1 MSEQEKDQVIGD
13 LEQELEYEILA
24 EEQPDQFHNLQE
36 LYWEGQLTQF
46 ERLTLLETL
55 VQNDISS
62 SYDVD
67 VLKGT
72 VGYEICDYFPANFK
86 RVESSKSDAKIPNF
100 RENEIQYRPIKVMPE
115 YFRPNL
121 EAVGKKYMEMF
132 PIKLSKDGRICELV
146 DQNVVNENYGEIDRA
161 MILPTSKKETKYLLG
176 LTDKNQF
183 TKKNEAE
190 DFIQRICATPLTNEE
205 KEHLANKRNLHIL
218 PDMSGPSK
226 EKFSGSFE
234 DLVKMYEQDTGRK
247 VIKLIT
253 KKEGAAGGGKSDG
266 RNREFAIEDETQ
278 RSLIDKYFEENKPAL
293 DYPFKLDDFQ
303 ARALYRLEKKES
315 VFVAAHTSAGK
326 TVVAEYAIAL
336 SRLHKSKAIYTSPI
350 KALSNQKYRDFQKKF
365 GDVGIIT
372 GDVNLKP
379 DASCLIMTT
388 EILRNMLYRGAD
400 TIKNIEWVIF
410 DEIHYINNEERGVVW
425 EESIIM
431 LPDHI
436 GIVMLS
442 ATVEN
447 VYQFAEWV
455 GRITKKRIFVQKTDY
470 RPVPLEHYL
479 YFKEMI
485 LVKPKDGS
493 FTPVHYDNYMRSLKD
508 QKKNK
513 AKLKNEKR
521 EEMFQKRA
529 ALSQMNNQSER
540 VKKMSSTAR
549 SKVNMEYLLKKQ
561 IDRAMGEMQG
571 QRALPEVDDV
581 LKLVNKL
588 KNENLLPAI
597 FFVFSKKRLTQ
608 IVQELERHVS
618 LITAEE
624 RAEIEAFYYTAIKRL
639 KKKDQSIYQLTW
651 LKDIMCK
658 GIGIHHG
665 DLLPLGKE
673 IVEILLQRNLIKL
686 LFATDSFAMGL
697 NMPTKTVVFNGIRKH
712 DGTEFR
718 NLLGSE
724 YTQMS
729 GRAGRRGLDEKGMVV
744 GFFHQEKDLPP
755 SLVLQE
761 MIGSKGESLY
771 SKFKISYSILFNAL
785 SSQIIELEEIMK
797 KSFGEN
803 ENYVQ
808 LKELKT
814 KREKIKAKQEENKIK
829 CDFIDIEEV
838 PPIYDFK
845 QKVDDLYLRSELFF
859 GVKSSYLEIQRCQD
873 PRSAKNDAGD

>member
-1 MSEQEKDQVIGD
+1 VTFDGVFERGLMLSDAEKDQTIEE
-13 LEQELEYEILA
+13 LERELEYEMLA
-24 EEQPDQFHNLQE
+24 EEAPDHFSNLQN
-36 LYWEGQLTQF
+36 LYWDGQLNNY
-46 ERLTLLETL
+46 EKNELIEAL

-67 VLKGT
+67 ILKCEAQD
-72 VGYEICDYFPANFK
+72 EICDYFPSNFK
-86 RVESSKSDAKIPNF
+86 RVESSKSDAKVPNF
-100 RENEIQYRPIKVMPE
+100 RENEIVYNPIKIMQD
-115 YFRPNL
+115 YFRPSL
-121 EAVGKKYMEMF
+121 IETGQQYLDIF
-132 PIKLSKDGRICELV
+132 SQKLSKDTRICDLIKKNIASESY
-146 DQNVVNENYGEIDRA
+146 NEIDNA
-161 MILPTSKKETKYLLG
+161 NILPTSKKETKYLLG
-176 LTDKNQF
+176 ISDKNLI
-183 TKKNEAE
+183 TAKNKAE
-190 DFIQRICATPLTNEE
+190 DLIQRVCATPVKAEE
-205 KEHLANKRNLHIL
+205 KENFMNKRNLHVL
-218 PDMSGPSK
+218 PDMPALGS
-226 EKFSGSFE
+226 EKFEGSFE
-234 DLVKMYEQDTGRK
+234 DLVKMYENDTNRK
-247 VIKLIT
+247 VIKVQG
-253 KKEGAAGGGKSDG
+253 KKDMSKLNKNDG
-266 RNREFAIEDETQ
+266 RNKEFAVEDETQ

-293 DYPFKLDDFQ
+293 TYPFPLDDFQ
-303 ARALYRLEKKES
+303 ARALYRLEKKDS

-336 SRLHKSKAIYTSPI
+336 SRLHKCKTIYTSPI

-410 DEIHYINNEERGVVW
+410 DEIHYINNAERGVVW

-442 ATVEN
+442 ATVQN

-455 GRITKKRIFVQKTDY
+455 GRITKKRIFVQKTDH

-485 LVKPKDGS
+485 LLKPKDGV
-493 FTPVHYDNYMRSLKD
+493 FTTRNYDNYMKGLKD
-508 QKKNK
+508 QKR
-513 AKLKNEKR
+513 AKTNLRHDKK
-521 EEMFQKRA
+521 EEMYQKKA

-540 VKKMSSTAR
+540 VKKMSSVGK
-549 SKVNMEYLLKKQ
+549 SKISMDYLMKKQ
-561 IDRAMGEMQG
+561 IERATNEGG
-571 QRALPEVDDV
+571 QKRALPEVDDI

-588 KNENLLPAI
+588 KKENLLPAI

-608 IVQELERHVS
+608 IVEDLQRHVS
-618 LITAEE
+618 LITPEE
-624 RAEIEAFYYTAIKRL
+624 RNEIEAFYYTAIKRL

-651 LKDIMCK
+651 LKEIMCR

-697 NMPTKTVVFNGIRKH
+697 NMPTKTVIFNGLRKH

-729 GRAGRRGLDEKGMVV
+729 GRAGRRGLDEKGMVLS
-744 GFFHQEKDLPP
+744 FFHRRFDL
-755 SLVLQE
+755 L
-761 MIGSKGESLY
+761 
-771 SKFKISYSILFNAL
+771 
-785 SSQIIELEEIMK
+785 
-797 KSFGEN
+797 
-803 ENYVQ
+803 
-808 LKELKT
+808 
-814 KREKIKAKQEENKIK
+814 
-829 CDFIDIEEV
+829 
-838 PPIYDFK
+838 
-845 QKVDDLYLRSELFF
+845 
-859 GVKSSYLEIQRCQD
+859 
-873 PRSAKNDAGD
+873 

>member
-1 MSEQEKDQVIGD
+1 MVTQFLEDADKSEGIAFDGVFERGLMLSRAEKDQTIED
-13 LEQELEYEILA
+13 LERELEYQMLA
-24 EEQPDQFHNLQE
+24 EEAPDHFSNLQNM
-36 LYWEGQLTQF
+36 YWDGQLNNY
-46 ERLTLLETL
+46 ERTELIEAL

-67 VLKGT
+67 VLKCEAND
-72 VGYEICDYFPANFK
+72 EICDYFPSNFK
-86 RVESSKSDAKIPNF
+86 RVESSKSDAKVPNF
-100 RENEIQYRPIKVMPE
+100 RENEIVYNPIKILQE
-115 YFRPNL
+115 YFRPAL
-121 EAVGKKYMEMF
+121 VEVGQQYMDTF
-132 PIKLSKDGRICELV
+132 DQKLSKDERICDLISK
-146 DQNVVNENYGEIDRA
+146 NVVSESYNEIDNA
-161 MILPTSKKETKYLLG
+161 NILPTSKKETKYLLG
-176 LTDKNQF
+176 ISDKSLSTNHN
-183 TKKNEAE
+183 KVE
-190 DFIQRICATPLTNEE
+190 DLIQRVCATPVRSEE
-205 KEHLANKRNLHIL
+205 KEQFINKRNIHVL
-218 PDMSGPSK
+218 PDMPALGSD
-226 EKFSGSFE
+226 KFEGTFE
-234 DLVKMYEQDTGRK
+234 DLVKMYETDTNRK
-247 VIKLIT
+247 VIKVQN
-253 KKEGAAGGGKSDG
+253 KKEIGKLTKNDG

-293 DYPFKLDDFQ
+293 EYPFPLDDFQ
-303 ARALYRLEKKES
+303 ARALYRLEKKDS

-442 ATVEN
+442 ATVQN
-447 VYQFAEWV
+447 VFQFAEWV
-455 GRITKKRIFVQKTDY
+455 GRITKKRIFVQKTDH

-485 LVKPKDGS
+485 LLKSKDGE
-493 FTPVHYDNYMRSLKD
+493 FTSRNYDNYMKGLKD
-508 QKKNK
+508 QKKAK
-513 AKLKNEKR
+513 ANLRYEKK
-521 EEMFQKRA
+521 EELYQKKA
-529 ALSQMNNQSER
+529 ALSQMNNQSDR
-540 VKKMSSTAR
+540 VKKMSGAGK
-549 SKVNMEYLLKKQ
+549 SKVNMDYLLKKQ
-561 IDRAMGEMQG
+561 IDRATNEDG
-571 QRALPEVDDV
+571 QKRGLPEVDDI

-588 KNENLLPAI
+588 KKENLLPAI

-618 LITAEE
+618 LITPEE
-624 RAEIEAFYYTAIKRL
+624 RSEIEAFYYTAIKRL
-639 KKKDQSIYQLTW
+639 KKKDQAIYQLTW
-651 LKDIMCK
+651 LKDIMCR

-697 NMPTKTVVFNGIRKH
+697 NMPTKTVIFNGLRKH

-729 GRAGRRGLDEKGMVV
+729 GRAGRRGLDEKGMVLS
-744 GFFHQEKDLPP
+744 FFHSRP
-755 SLVLQE
+755 SLSQWR
-761 MIGSKGESLY
+761 
-771 SKFKISYSILFNAL
+771 KICHR
-785 SSQIIELEEIMK
+785 
-797 KSFGEN
+797 EN
-803 ENYVQ
+803 Q
-808 LKELKT
+808 
-814 KREKIKAKQEENKIK
+814 
-829 CDFIDIEEV
+829 
-838 PPIYDFK
+838 
-845 QKVDDLYLRSELFF
+845 
-859 GVKSSYLEIQRCQD
+859 
-873 PRSAKNDAGD
+873 

>member
-1 MSEQEKDQVIGD
+1 MKSDEEKDQIISD
-13 LEQELEYEILA
+13 LEKELEYEIMA
-24 EEQPDQFHNLQE
+24 EEQPEKFHNLQD
-36 LYWEGQLTQF
+36 LFWEGQLTNF
-46 ERLTLLETL
+46 ERSTLLETL
-55 VQNDISS
+55 VQNDISP
-62 SYDVD
+62 SYDID
-67 VLKGT
+67 VLKGQ
-72 VGYEICDYFPANFK
+72 VNFEICDYFPANFK

-100 RENEIQYRPIKVMPE
+100 RENEIQFRPIKVMND

-121 EAVGKKYMEMF
+121 ESVGKQYLDLFK
-132 PIKLSKDGRICELV
+132 IKLSKDERVLEMIE
-146 DQNVVNENYGEIDRA
+146 QNVINECYTEIDRSQ
-161 MILPTSKKETKYLLG
+161 ILPTNKKETKYLLG
-176 LTDKNQF
+176 LTDKNQY

-190 DFIQRICATPLTNEE
+190 DFIHRVCSTPLTSEE
-205 KEHLANKRNLHIL
+205 KEHLGNKRNIHIL
-218 PDMSGPSK
+218 PDLSGPSK
-226 EKFSGSFE
+226 EKFTGSFE
-234 DLVKMYEQDTGRK
+234 DLVKMYEQESGRK
-247 VIKLIT
+247 VIKLVT
-253 KKEGAAGGGKSDG
+253 KKEGTTGGKSDG
-266 RNREFAIEDETQ
+266 RNREYAVEDETN
-278 RSLIDKYFEENKPAL
+278 RTLIDKYFEDNKPAL
-293 DYPFKLDDFQ
+293 TYPFRLDDFQ

-442 ATVEN
+442 ATVQN

-455 GRITKKRIFVQKTDY
+455 GRITKKRIFVQKTDF
-470 RPVPLEHYL
+470 RPVPLEHYM

-485 LVKPKDGS
+485 LLKPKDGN
-493 FTPVHYDNYMRSLKD
+493 FTPNHLENYLRNLKD
-508 QKKNK
+508 QRK
-513 AKLKNEKR
+513 AKANLKQVKQ
-521 EEMFQKRA
+521 EELYQKKA

-540 VKKMSSTAR
+540 VKKMSSQAR
-549 SKVNMEYLLKKQ
+549 SKVNMDYLLKKQ
-561 IDRAMGEMQG
+561 IERAIGESDG
-571 QRALPEVDDV
+571 QRSLPESDDI

-624 RAEIEAFYYTAIKRL
+624 RHEIESFYYTAIKRL

-697 NMPTKTVVFNGIRKH
+697 NMPTKTVVFNGLRKH
-712 DGTEFR
+712 DGTSFR
-718 NLLGSE
+718 ELLGSE

-729 GRAGRRGLDEKGMVV
+729 GRAGRRGLDEKGLVV
-744 GFFHQEKDLPP
+744 SFFHQEKDLPQNQI
-755 SLVLQE
+755 LKD

-808 LKELKT
+808 LKELKNE
-814 KREKIKAKQEENKIK
+814 REKIKARQESNKVV
-829 CDFIDIEEV
+829 CPFIDIEEE
-838 PPIYDFK
+838 PPIFK
-845 QKVDDLYLRSELFF
+845 FKPLVDDLFERSAQLF
-859 GVKSSYLEIQRCQD
+859 GVSSDNKERKHGQD
-873 PRSAKNDAGD
+873 A

>member
-1 MSEQEKDQVIGD
+1 MTFDGVFERGLMLSDAEKDQTIEE
-13 LEQELEYEILA
+13 LERELEYEMLA
-24 EEQPDQFHNLQE
+24 EEAPDHFSNLQN
-36 LYWEGQLTQF
+36 LYWDGQLNNY
-46 ERLTLLETL
+46 EKNELIEAL

-67 VLKGT
+67 ILKCEAQD
-72 VGYEICDYFPANFK
+72 EICDYFPSNFK
-86 RVESSKSDAKIPNF
+86 RVESSKSDAKVPNF
-100 RENEIQYRPIKVMPE
+100 RENEIVYNPIKIMQD
-115 YFRPNL
+115 YFRPSL
-121 EAVGKKYMEMF
+121 IETGQQYLDIF
-132 PIKLSKDGRICELV
+132 SQKLSKDTKICDLIKKNIASESY
-146 DQNVVNENYGEIDRA
+146 NEIDNA
-161 MILPTSKKETKYLLG
+161 NILPTSKKETKYLLG
-176 LTDKNQF
+176 ISDKNLI
-183 TKKNEAE
+183 TAKNKAE
-190 DFIQRICATPLTNEE
+190 DLIQRVCATPVKAEE
-205 KEHLANKRNLHIL
+205 KENFMNKRNLHVL
-218 PDMSGPSK
+218 PDMPALGS
-226 EKFSGSFE
+226 EKFEGSFE
-234 DLVKMYEQDTGRK
+234 DLVKMYENDTNRK
-247 VIKLIT
+247 VIKVQG
-253 KKEGAAGGGKSDG
+253 KKDMSKLNKNDG
-266 RNREFAIEDETQ
+266 RNKEFAVEDETQ

-293 DYPFKLDDFQ
+293 TYPFPLDDFQ
-303 ARALYRLEKKES
+303 ARALYRLEKKDS

-336 SRLHKSKAIYTSPI
+336 SRLHKCKTIYTSPI

-410 DEIHYINNEERGVVW
+410 DEIHYINNAERGVVW

-442 ATVEN
+442 ATVQN

-455 GRITKKRIFVQKTDY
+455 GRITKKRIFVQKTDH

-485 LVKPKDGS
+485 LLKPKDGV
-493 FTPVHYDNYMRSLKD
+493 FTTRNYDNYMKGLKD
-508 QKKNK
+508 QKR
-513 AKLKNEKR
+513 AKTNLRHDKK
-521 EEMFQKRA
+521 EEMYQKKA

-540 VKKMSSTAR
+540 VKKMSSVGK
-549 SKVNMEYLLKKQ
+549 SKISMDYLMKKQ
-561 IDRAMGEMQG
+561 IERATNEGG
-571 QRALPEVDDV
+571 QKRALPEVDDI

-588 KNENLLPAI
+588 KKENLLPAI

-608 IVQELERHVS
+608 IVEDLQRHVS
-618 LITAEE
+618 LITPEE
-624 RAEIEAFYYTAIKRL
+624 RNEIEAFYYTAIKRL

-651 LKDIMCK
+651 LKEIMCR

-697 NMPTKTVVFNGIRKH
+697 NMPTKTVIFNGLRKH

-729 GRAGRRGLDEKGMVV
+729 GRAGRRGLDEKGMVLS
-744 GFFHQEKDLPP
+744 FFHRRFDL
-755 SLVLQE
+755 L
-761 MIGSKGESLY
+761 
-771 SKFKISYSILFNAL
+771 
-785 SSQIIELEEIMK
+785 
-797 KSFGEN
+797 
-803 ENYVQ
+803 
-808 LKELKT
+808 
-814 KREKIKAKQEENKIK
+814 
-829 CDFIDIEEV
+829 
-838 PPIYDFK
+838 
-845 QKVDDLYLRSELFF
+845 
-859 GVKSSYLEIQRCQD
+859 
-873 PRSAKNDAGD
+873 